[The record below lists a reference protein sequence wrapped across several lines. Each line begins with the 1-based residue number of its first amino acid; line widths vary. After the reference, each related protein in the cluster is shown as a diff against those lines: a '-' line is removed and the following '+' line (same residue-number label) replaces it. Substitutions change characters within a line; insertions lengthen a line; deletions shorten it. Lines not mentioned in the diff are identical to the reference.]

1 MVYKMVVVEI
11 LGINGMGLLG
21 LIPIH
26 AHSLVLINNLGVID
40 DSVDYPPG

>member
-1 MVYKMVVVEI
+1 MENKTVVVEI

-26 AHSLVLINNLGVID
+26 AHSLVLINNLEVIV
-40 DSVDYPPG
+40 DSYDYPPV